1 MFRMNLNQ
9 LKYFVAVAEH
19 QSFTKA
25 ATQYYISQTAITQ
38 QVHALETK
46 IGITLIDRTTRP
58 ISLTPGGQ
66 VFLNEAKAILDHMD
80 TAVWRTREASNGQTG
95 ALRVGFTKGYEQSS
109 LPRRLRDFHRAYPN
123 VLLTC
128 YRRDTDMLAAG
139 LLSGE
144 YDIIFTWDSTDI
156 RQEDALQIR
165 LLEKVPLYAAL
176 YTSHPFAR
184 RATLSRADLKGETIL
199 FMSPSSDGD
208 SFGDAHYVRLYQ
220 KAGYQPNIL
229 LRTSDYESILMMI
242 ATEQAISIVPA
253 YCVGKLRAVD
263 NIAFVPLSGEGEV
276 EEILAVWDENNH
288 SPALQHFLET
298 L

>member
-1 MFRMNLNQ
+1 MNLNQ

-38 QVHALETK
+38 QIHSLEEK
-46 IGITLIDRTTRP
+46 IGTPLIDRTTRP

-66 VFLNEAKAILDHMD
+66 VFLAEARAILDHME
-80 TAVWRTREASNGQTG
+80 TAVWRTREASSGELG
-95 ALRVGFTKGYEQSS
+95 ALRIGFTKGYEQSG
-109 LPRRLRDFHRAYPN
+109 LPRLLREFRRQHPN
-123 VLLTC
+123 ILLTC
-128 YRRDTDMLAAG
+128 YRADTDMLAAG
-139 LLSGE
+139 LLNQE
-144 YDIIFTWDSTDI
+144 YDIIFTWDSTNI
-156 RQEDALQIR
+156 RQEDALHIKLFEQ
-165 LLEKVPLYAAL
+165 VPLVVAL

-184 RATLSRADLKGETIL
+184 RPSLSREDLKGETIL

-242 ATEQAISIVPA
+242 AAEQAISVVPE

-263 NIAFVPLSGEGEV
+263 NIAFVPLAGAGEV
-276 EEILAVWDENNH
+276 EEILAVWDEHNQ
-288 SPALQHFLET
+288 SPALQHFLEA